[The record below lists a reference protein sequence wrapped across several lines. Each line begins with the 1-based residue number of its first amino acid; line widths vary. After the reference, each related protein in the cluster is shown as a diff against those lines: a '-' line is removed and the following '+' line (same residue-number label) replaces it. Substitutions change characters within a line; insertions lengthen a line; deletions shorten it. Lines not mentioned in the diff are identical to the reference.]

1 MSATLHSPVAYTN
14 IAWLL
19 EWACYREPDKVF
31 ASLDPKP
38 SQATWSQLMGTIAHR
53 LTPQP
58 VKLRADV
65 ELTCTTEAGIEA
77 IKRAL
82 LAGEACGSD
91 EVPIKAR
98 LVAPPLYVLGTNATN
113 KVGTLFCFGNRRR
126 VRVRGD

>member
-1 MSATLHSPVAYTN
+1 ML
-14 IAWLL
+14 
-19 EWACYREPDKVF
+19 

-38 SQATWSQLMGTIAHR
+38 TQATWSQLMGTIAHR

-65 ELTCTTEAGIEA
+65 ELTCFTEAGIEA

-113 KVGTLFCFGNRRR
+113 KVGPPFCFGNGSWSCVFEVTESLARMLPWTVWIAQLR
-126 VRVRGD
+126 